1 MGFTV
6 YTTAST
12 KNHEYLKKPGADVV
26 FDYKAS
32 DFVSQIIDTVKK
44 DGVTLRTAI
53 CVVEGSLQPTLDV
66 LRHTMGDAVAKIAH
80 ALLCSREPRRSR
92 ELRSSL
98 FYHLWTRRKEAT
110 ICTSASMSG
119 CETVY
124 IRVLSFPAHGFRLR
138 LEVCR
143 V

>member
-6 YTTAST
+6 YTTASAR
-12 KNHEYLKKPGADVV
+12 NHEYLKRLGADVV
-26 FDYKAS
+26 FDYKSS
-32 DFVSQIIDTVKK
+32 DIVSQIIDTVKK
-44 DGVTLRTAI
+44 DGVTLRTAN

-66 LRHTMGDAVAKIAH
+66 LITPRAIQSLRLPMP
-80 ALLCSREPRRSR
+80 LLCSQEPRRSR

-119 CETVY
+119 CETV
-124 IRVLSFPAHGFRLR
+124 
-138 LEVCR
+138 
-143 V
+143 